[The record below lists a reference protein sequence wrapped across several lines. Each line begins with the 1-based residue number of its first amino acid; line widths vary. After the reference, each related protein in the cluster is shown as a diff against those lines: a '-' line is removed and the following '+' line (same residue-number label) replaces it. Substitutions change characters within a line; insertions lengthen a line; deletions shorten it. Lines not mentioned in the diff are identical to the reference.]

1 MCPVASGYLECSIQ
15 SRTPEVGRA
24 ADTEA
29 RGSLDVM
36 DAVIEVYKSSVDRT
50 RLRECLKLT
59 PEERLQ
65 RLIQLRELARELR
78 RAGRKLRA
86 E

>member
-1 MCPVASGYLECSIQ
+1 
-15 SRTPEVGRA
+15 
-24 ADTEA
+24 
-29 RGSLDVM
+29 M
-36 DAVIEVYKSSVDRT
+36 DAVIEVYKKSVDRT
-50 RLRECLKLT
+50 LLRECLKLT